1 MPTTTPHEARTR
13 LLAWVEAN
21 ANAPADSTSPLV
33 GTHAVL
39 DSLALISLTLLIEEL
54 RGRAIDP
61 EDYADLD
68 RFSTVDSILRHY
80 FPTGEQPGQHP
91 DEAPGARA

>member
-68 RFSTVDSILRHY
+68 RFSTVDNILRHY
-80 FPTGEQPGQHP
+80 FTTGGHPG
-91 DEAPGARA
+91 EAPGARA